1 MNAQDDSLLHGAAIG
16 DRQGLW
22 RLLNSLP
29 VDQQVTE
36 AFEPAWSVQANDLTT
51 AAATDTDAIVRGM
64 FQMLCNHLESPQ
76 AIAAFEP
83 LSLLVLL
90 RGGIHEFDA
99 FVTTLGAVDETQAP
113 HLMVLRPGVFVRLA
127 DRVLRAFTC
136 AEVWPALGD
145 LTSCQSAWSEGL
157 LANQPRDPERF
168 QLAMSLAMLSAL
180 VVFYHE
186 FAHIIRGHNAWA
198 AETLGVGGLHENRS
212 LPSLHSGK
220 AEQSSVA
227 DHRRRAV
234 EVDADIY
241 AGVFMAKALSI
252 GMLGE
257 INEENLPSWCE
268 LMAFLAVLTFNVFEE
283 QVQHADYRAGYHLP
297 GIRTEC
303 FLEGLASAWE
313 VRDLKMFV
321 VGMNTGMAFCAKH
334 YYPSCN
340 EEETRADLAQLE
352 AHTWPT
358 LVNLRQEFRHYV
370 PAAWQARQGD

>member
-186 FAHIIRGHNAWA
+186 FAHIIRGTMPGRQRRWGLA
-198 AETLGVGGLHENRS
+198 ACTKTGVCLLCIAGRLSKARWLIIAAGRWRWMPTFTLG
-212 LPSLHSGK
+212 
-220 AEQSSVA
+220 
-227 DHRRRAV
+227 
-234 EVDADIY
+234 Y
-241 AGVFMAKALSI
+241 
-252 GMLGE
+252 
-257 INEENLPSWCE
+257 SWP
-268 LMAFLAVLTFNVFEE
+268 
-283 QVQHADYRAGYHLP
+283 RP
-297 GIRTEC
+297 
-303 FLEGLASAWE
+303 
-313 VRDLKMFV
+313 
-321 VGMNTGMAFCAKH
+321 
-334 YYPSCN
+334 
-340 EEETRADLAQLE
+340 
-352 AHTWPT
+352 
-358 LVNLRQEFRHYV
+358 
-370 PAAWQARQGD
+370 

>member
-16 DRQGLW
+16 DRQNLW
-22 RLLNSLP
+22 RLLNNLP
-29 VDQQVTE
+29 FDRQVAE
-36 AFEPAWSVQANDLTT
+36 AFEPAWSTQANDLTN
-51 AAATDTDAIVRGM
+51 AAAIDTDAIVRGT

-90 RGGIHEFDA
+90 RGGIDEFDA
-99 FVTTLGAVDETQAP
+99 FVTTLGAADETQSP

-127 DRVLRAFTC
+127 DRLLRAFTC
-136 AEVWPALGD
+136 AEVWPELGD
-145 LTSCQSAWSEGL
+145 LTTCQSAWSEEP

-168 QLAMSLAMLSAL
+168 RLAMTLAMLSAL

-198 AETLGVGGLHENRS
+198 TETLGVGSLRENRS
-212 LPSLHSGK
+212 LLPLHSGNAGK
-220 AEQSSVA
+220 RGAT

-241 AGVFMAKALSI
+241 AGFFMAQALSI

-257 INEENLPSWCE
+257 VNEDNLPHWCE
-268 LMAFLAVLTFNVFEE
+268 LIAFVAVLTFNVFEE

-303 FLEGLASAWE
+303 FLEGLANAWD
-313 VRDLKMFV
+313 VRDLQMFV
-321 VGMNTGMAFCAKH
+321 AGMNTGMDFCAKH
-334 YYPSCN
+334 YSPSCSEKEAN
-340 EEETRADLAQLE
+340 ADLAQLE
-352 AHTWPT
+352 AHTWPM
-358 LVNLRQEFRHYV
+358 LVNLRLEFRHYV
-370 PAAWQARQGD
+370 PAAWLARQGD